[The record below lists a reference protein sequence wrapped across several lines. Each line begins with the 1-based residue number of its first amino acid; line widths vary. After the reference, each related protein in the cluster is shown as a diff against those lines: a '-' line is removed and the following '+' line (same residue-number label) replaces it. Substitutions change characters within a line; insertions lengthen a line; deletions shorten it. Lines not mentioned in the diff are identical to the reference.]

1 VKRCILYDI
10 VCENMG
16 TKKNKRISLTAS
28 EDELFRWEA
37 ANYEGNLSA
46 FIRKA
51 VNEYVKIQDPEKER
65 SMFDVFLD
73 QQTGIRE
80 IKESLIQ
87 IENDLFEITASMAR
101 KNILPESEEKII
113 DARILQFI
121 NDRLPGDREKLPP
134 K

>member
-1 VKRCILYDI
+1 
-10 VCENMG
+10 
-16 TKKNKRISLTAS
+16 
-28 EDELFRWEA
+28 
-37 ANYEGNLSA
+37 
-46 FIRKA
+46 

-121 NDRLPGDREKLPP
+121 NDRLPGDREELPP